1 MPTNLRVMSR
11 PVEDETT
18 VEEGYSTTVPASVR
32 ERAEIEAGD
41 RLQWTVDENGAI
53 SVRVVERDEGTFTS
67 LDPVELDEETD
78 AAEDH
83 DAVAGEH

>member
-1 MPTNLRVMSR
+1 MSR

-18 VEEGYSTTVPASVR
+18 VGEGYSTTVPASVR

-41 RLQWTVDENGAI
+41 RLRWTVDEDGAI
-53 SVRVVERDEGTFTS
+53 SVRVVERGEETFGS

-83 DAVAGEH
+83 DAVAGDH